1 MERAES
7 LEVLMPFK
15 MIGLFAVLVF
25 PIQAFAQN
33 PEDLERQAISTF
45 TNISVAQAYC
55 DLSDDQ
61 NEMAEDV
68 KSTLENI
75 YSTTPL
81 RDVQQFS
88 HATNLYERA
97 NAGQK
102 TQMCA
107 GLTKVI
113 ETLAANI

>member
-1 MERAES
+1 MSIRKVCFLGMLA
-7 LEVLMPFK
+7 
-15 MIGLFAVLVF
+15 F
-25 PIQAFAQN
+25 PIQASAQN

-55 DLSDDQ
+55 DLTDDQ
-61 NEMAEDV
+61 NEMAEDI

-75 YSTTPL
+75 YTTTPL

-102 TQMCA
+102 NQMCA
-107 GLTKVI
+107 GLTNVI